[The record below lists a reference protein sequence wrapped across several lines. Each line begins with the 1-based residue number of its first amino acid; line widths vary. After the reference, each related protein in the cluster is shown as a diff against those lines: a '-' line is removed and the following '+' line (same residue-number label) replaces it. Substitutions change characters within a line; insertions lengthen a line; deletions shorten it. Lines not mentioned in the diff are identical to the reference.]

1 MGSVKPISD
10 LRRVDG
16 EILKLLGHRYA
27 DGLVY
32 FGEVGE
38 RPVFERAVRLGLISR
53 EGYLTRDG
61 RTAVARYALE

>member
-1 MGSVKPISD
+1 MGSVKPIAN
-10 LRRVDG
+10 LRIDEAVR
-16 EILKLLGHRYA
+16 KLLGHRYA

-32 FGEVGE
+32 FGEAGE

-61 RTAVARYALE
+61 RTAVAGDRPE